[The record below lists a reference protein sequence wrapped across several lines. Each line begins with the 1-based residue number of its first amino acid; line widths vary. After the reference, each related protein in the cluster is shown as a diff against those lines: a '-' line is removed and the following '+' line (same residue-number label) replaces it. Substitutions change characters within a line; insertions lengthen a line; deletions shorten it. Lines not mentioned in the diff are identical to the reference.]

1 MTTISVYVLN
11 SITNTFKKT
20 RRVSWALLRSWK
32 HHLWMIIPI
41 LILAV
46 EKMKNK
52 RQDVDMEKLHCMMM
66 PNRFRFLQAEKPL
79 DEKSGKLLVFF
90 TSQCLKLSGLL
101 KCLWKLKKILNSQL
115 KKIWLI
121 LWWRF
126 SFIIFLLNTL
136 QAWKCFVTF

>member
-1 MTTISVYVLN
+1 
-11 SITNTFKKT
+11 
-20 RRVSWALLRSWK
+20 
-32 HHLWMIIPI
+32 MIIPI

-90 TSQCLKLSGLL
+90 YQSVFKTVVLIKMSLKIKIDPQLPTKKNLIDSMALTFFFYNFSSQYSAGLKMFSHILGYLFS
-101 KCLWKLKKILNSQL
+101 KKER
-115 KKIWLI
+115 KH
-121 LWWRF
+121 F
-126 SFIIFLLNTL
+126 
-136 QAWKCFVTF
+136 